1 MNAQPVRRAFA
12 VVVNTLR
19 FLPIAELFNE
29 LLAADFS
36 RPVACDDLNRVIASV
51 SFFHFQTSAKKIK
64 PAPDWSVIRCGFN
77 LRVTVK
83 SLVPKQAANQQT
95 KN

>member
-12 VVVNTLR
+12 VKVNSMR

-36 RPVACDDLNRVIASV
+36 RPVVCDNLNRVIHFAS
-51 SFFHFQTSAKKIK
+51 A
-64 PAPDWSVIRCGFN
+64 
-77 LRVTVK
+77 
-83 SLVPKQAANQQT
+83 
-95 KN
+95 